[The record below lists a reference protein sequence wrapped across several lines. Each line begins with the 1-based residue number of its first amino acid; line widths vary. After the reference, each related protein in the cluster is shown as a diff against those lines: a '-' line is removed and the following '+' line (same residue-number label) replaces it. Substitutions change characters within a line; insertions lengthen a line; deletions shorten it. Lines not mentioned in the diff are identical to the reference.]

1 MGEHLED
8 VLPCNG
14 AGPGPR
20 SLVYPVRVPMDRQT
34 TFLLAL
40 GMLVAAALAVGVSG
54 WVLIV
59 RDRAFERAGR
69 VATPGTPDPDHHR
82 EGLEGS

>member
-1 MGEHLED
+1 
-8 VLPCNG
+8 
-14 AGPGPR
+14 
-20 SLVYPVRVPMDRQT
+20 MDRQT

-54 WVLIV
+54 WVLFA
-59 RDRAFERAGR
+59 RDRALAR
-69 VATPGTPDPDHHR
+69 VAGVGGVGSAVVEDPHHH